1 MNALNI
7 RKFFP
12 YTPEV
17 LLLTGA
23 VVCLVG
29 EWLATSHVNGLMV
42 VGVLSVVALLIWKSK
57 YLALSM
63 AILLGV
69 VSICFLF
76 AVLSE
81 FHEFPVDHPE
91 RWQMLLAGGVIFGSL
106 LVVSVILPRKYF
118 SSNEN

>member
-7 RKFFP
+7 RKIFP

-17 LLLTGA
+17 LLLMGA

-42 VGVLSVVALLIWKSK
+42 VGMLLVVTLLISKSK
-57 YLALSM
+57 YLALSI

-69 VSICFLF
+69 VSVFFLL
-76 AVLSE
+76 ALLSE
-81 FHEFPVDHPE
+81 FHEFPVDNPE
-91 RWQMLLAGGVIFGSL
+91 RWQVLLGGGAIFGSL
-106 LVVSVILPRKYF
+106 LVVSVIMPRKYF
-118 SSNEN
+118 SR